1 MIKNLIVL
9 LFIAL
14 PQISQAQEFM
24 RLFKNSKPIIAAIMV
39 ERLQKNSY
47 EKTEQWL
54 LEQGRIATEGKMD
67 GLLVEFRGGGI
78 LSREIPEWELKMMSD
93 LTSKVISTYPQLVVG
108 VEILWH
114 FPGATLQLAKMS
126 QAKFVRIDFF
136 SDDVIAD
143 DMTVPLDPEG
153 LIQYRKKLDA
163 ENIALLTDIQ
173 VKYSKM
179 IDPKISMT
187 TSASRAQSLGSNGII
202 VSGAKSGSSPDT
214 KRLKIARKGVRSIP
228 LVIGSGFSLEN
239 APDILPIVDV
249 VIVGTSISEKT
260 GGPLLPNKVSAL
272 MTYVNEFRKN
282 KSYKK
287 DL

>member
-1 MIKNLIVL
+1 MIKYVL
-9 LFIAL
+9 AFLL
-14 PQISQAQEFM
+14 LTLSMESQAQEFM

-39 ERLQKNSY
+39 ERLEKTSY

-78 LSREIPEWELKMMSD
+78 LSRHIPDWELKMMCD
-93 LTSKVISTYPQLVVG
+93 LTSKVIRSYPQLVVG

-136 SDDVIAD
+136 SDEVIAD
-143 DMTVPLDPEG
+143 ELTVPIDPEG
-153 LIQYRKKLDA
+153 LIQYRKKIDA
-163 ENIALLTDIQ
+163 ENIVLLTDIQ

-179 IDPKISMT
+179 IDPKISIT
-187 TSASRAQSLGSNGII
+187 TSASRAQSLGSNGVI

-214 KRLKIARKGVRSIP
+214 KRLKTARKGVRSIP
-228 LVIGSGFSLEN
+228 VVIGSGFSLEN
-239 APDILPIVDV
+239 APDILPVVDV

-287 DL
+287 EL